1 MVSST
6 GFRKSAPGTGLNCIT
21 SMGPRSSAA
30 LPSARVR
37 AARSRTSATYPLAV
51 TPSAARRFSSASSL
65 VGLWAMRTTAKPS
78 RPNLRA
84 TAAPSP
90 GPAPTMAI
98 VMYPIVELPA
108 RPVEALIVPVG
119 EPGADPVE
127 ARGWSVLNRVCSRG
141 QCQPRRSA
149 GPVRRTGA
157 VTAAP
162 RARGVVAVA
171 AITGAPPWQRSAPRW
186 RRRWPGGRRLRRRG

>member
-1 MVSST
+1 
-6 GFRKSAPGTGLNCIT
+6 
-21 SMGPRSSAA
+21 
-30 LPSARVR
+30 
-37 AARSRTSATYPLAV
+37 
-51 TPSAARRFSSASSL
+51 
-65 VGLWAMRTTAKPS
+65 
-78 RPNLRA
+78 
-84 TAAPSP
+84 
-90 GPAPTMAI
+90 MAI

-171 AITGAPPWQRSAPRW
+171 ADLKEAL
-186 RRRWPGGRRLRRRG
+186 LRANYVEELADIYYRTLTVLGHEPETIPADELAQWKYPTV